1 MVVAITNP
9 AINDDA
15 RQQFKNPDPPQIAK
29 SATHA
34 KTLLVSLLRV
44 ATLSAELIAVDLAS
58 IGIALKQGLV
68 SVEGAVAWLD
78 DLGLCEIVVQGLNTA
93 EGGRQ

>member
-1 MVVAITNP
+1 MVAIANP
-9 AINDDA
+9 SSNDV
-15 RQQFKNPDPPQIAK
+15 QQEFESLQPSAAN
-29 SATHA
+29 SATDAQMLLLSFIRLATIRA
-34 KTLLVSLLRV
+34 KLV
-44 ATLSAELIAVDLAS
+44 AVDLDS

-78 DLGLCEIVVQGLNTA
+78 DLGLFEIVVQGLNTA

>member
-1 MVVAITNP
+1 
-9 AINDDA
+9 
-15 RQQFKNPDPPQIAK
+15 
-29 SATHA
+29 
-34 KTLLVSLLRV
+34 L
-44 ATLSAELIAVDLAS
+44 ES

-78 DLGLCEIVVQGLNTA
+78 DLGLFEIVVQGLNTA